1 MKVQIGNH
9 GSTSIPGHSSVFH
22 SRIPFHYN
30 HSMFRL
36 TDAVL
41 ERIIFAMED
50 QARLHLI
57 DMETGQL
64 VSRQE
69 VAEHGKTLSCVEPPP
84 WSAHQGF
91 RLLEAFC
98 VTVPDQQARRELA
111 AILRN
116 GKGVFKAFKAALD
129 RYPVQKLRF
138 REFKLHALRPL
149 IERWMLSLEHTSRL
163 EVLDEAPEDLTDLIN
178 SEFATC
184 ILPASSVP
192 FNLPEVV
199 EQLLADAPETW
210 DPLLCNWASSRLQ
223 RRLIHLHAGLLI
235 AYAYIESSDPAAIAC
250 FSMESSEAAS
260 RTDKSTS
267 VAVVHAMLVRKDCF
281 TCSLEWRMLQ
291 DIEEYALSAN
301 AGAVIIEAPL
311 LASSVLDEA
320 DEHGYFRTGGALVRM
335 LSREAFDSLDNF

>member
-1 MKVQIGNH
+1 
-9 GSTSIPGHSSVFH
+9 
-22 SRIPFHYN
+22 
-30 HSMFRL
+30 MFRL

-50 QARLHLI
+50 QSRLHLI
-57 DMETGQL
+57 DMETGEL
-64 VSRQE
+64 VPRQE
-69 VAEHGKTLSCVEPPP
+69 VAEHGKTQSCVEPPS

-98 VTVPDQQARRELA
+98 VTVPDQQVRRELA

-138 REFKLHALRPL
+138 REFKLHALRPV
-149 IERWMLSLEHTSRL
+149 IERWMLSLTNTSRL
-163 EVLDEAPEDLTDLIN
+163 EMLDEAPEDLTDLIN

-199 EQLLADAPETW
+199 DQLLADAPETW
-210 DPLLCNWASSRLQ
+210 DPLLCNWISIRLQ
-223 RRLIHLHAGLLI
+223 QRLIPLHPGLMV
-235 AYAYIESSDPAAIAC
+235 AYAYVESGDPAAITF
-250 FSMESSEAAS
+250 FSMEPSDTAKHTE
-260 RTDKSTS
+260 RSTA
-267 VAVVHAMLVRKDCF
+267 VAVIHAILVRKDCF
-281 TCSLEWRMLQ
+281 ACSLEWRMLQ
-291 DIEEYALSAN
+291 DIEEYALVAN

-335 LSREAFDSLDNF
+335 LGREAFDSLDNF